1 MCQGT
6 FWIRLIDRQSFPM
19 MIDNML
25 YIPQGRHFDTADL
38 DAGSSEWLN
47 TRVGDKL
54 VRAQD
59 SGPMRRNTPSGG
71 RLFALPATS
80 THHRLLY
87 IIPPCA
93 SVQPEGSHRSGQ
105 YCSAFLTTPTT
116 YLVLPGLV

>member
-19 MIDNML
+19 MRDNML
-25 YIPQGRHFDTADL
+25 YIPQGRHFDTVYL

-47 TRVGDKL
+47 TRVGEK

-59 SGPMRRNTPSGG
+59 SGPMRRSTPSGG

-80 THHRLLY
+80 SGRPHHRLLY

-105 YCSAFLTTPTT
+105 HCLQRAI
-116 YLVLPGLV
+116 